1 MSTPARAHLAS
12 VTEQLGLIDVSAIDE
27 LVVRLT
33 KVRAAGRFLLI
44 AGDGGSAAL
53 AAHLATDLLKLAERG
68 VAPGSIALT
77 ENAAALT
84 MLGNDRGFESVFAA
98 QIAALARPG
107 DAVLLI
113 SGSGRS
119 PNLLRAAEEAHAQ
132 GAEVLAL
139 LGFGDGGPLARLA
152 DAAVTVPSRVYGVI
166 EDSHQAIAHAI
177 VASLAALVTSSRVAV
192 LDRDG
197 VLGIAPPAGE
207 YVEASDGFRWAPRA
221 IQAVAALKR
230 AGWTVV
236 VATNQRGVALGRMT
250 PEAVDAIHDRMNADL
265 AGVGATI
272 DGFFVCPHD
281 HADACVCR
289 KPGLGLIEEAGR
301 RFGFK
306 PYECVL
312 VGDTD
317 IEEVMG
323 QRAGC
328 RTIIVG
334 RPGVPDLAAAVERM
348 LGAS

>member
-1 MSTPARAHLAS
+1 MSAPAIAHLAS
-12 VTEQLGLIDVSAIDE
+12 VSSQLGLIDPVAIDE
-27 LVVRLT
+27 LVARMNGVRS
-33 KVRAAGRFLLI
+33 AGRLLLV

-53 AAHLATDLLKLAERG
+53 AAHVATDLLKLAERG
-68 VAPGSIALT
+68 VAPSTIALT

-84 MLGNDRGFESVFAA
+84 MIANDRGFEWVFAG

-119 PNLLRAAEEAHAQ
+119 PNLLRAAEEARTRGVQ
-132 GAEVLAL
+132 VLAL

-152 DAAVTVPSRVYGVI
+152 DAAVIVPSREYGVI
-166 EDSHQAIAHAI
+166 EDVHQAIAHAI
-177 VASLAALVTSSRVAV
+177 AASLATQVTSARFAV

-197 VLGIAPPAGE
+197 VLGVAPPVGE
-207 YVEASDGFRWAPRA
+207 YVATVDDFHWAPGARE
-221 IQAVAALKR
+221 AVAALKR

-236 VATNQRGVALGRMT
+236 VATNQRGIALGRMT
-250 PEAVDAIHDRMNADL
+250 LEAVQGIHNQMNADL
-265 AGVGATI
+265 AAVGGAI
-272 DGFFVCPHD
+272 DGFFICPHD

-289 KPGLGLIEEAGR
+289 KPRLGLIEDAGR

-306 PYECVL
+306 PHECVL

-317 IEEVMG
+317 LEAVMG

-328 RTIIVG
+328 RTLIVG
-334 RPGVPDLAAAVERM
+334 REGLPDLAAAVELILR
-348 LGAS
+348 G